1 LSDSKNIEFDT
12 GTISKS
18 ELGLIF
24 DTLPVDITF
33 VGKNDKVK
41 YFNKLKTRIFK
52 RSPSVIGLNVK
63 NCHPKKS
70 LDKVQEILDAF
81 KDKKRDVAEFWIN
94 LDNRLIYIRYF
105 PIYDK
110 NDEYLGCLEV
120 SQDITDIQKI
130 EGEKRLL

>member
-1 LSDSKNIEFDT
+1 MSDNEKIEFDT
-12 GTISKS
+12 GIMTET
-18 ELGLIF
+18 ELGLIL
-24 DTLPVDITF
+24 DALPVDITF
-33 VGKNDKVK
+33 VGKDDEVK
-41 YFNKLKTRIFK
+41 YFNKLKNRIFK

-81 KDKKRDVAEFWIN
+81 KNKDREVAEFWIN

-105 PIYDK
+105 PIYDHQ
-110 NDEYLGCLEV
+110 DEYLGCLEV

-130 EGEKRLL
+130 KGEKRLL

>member
-1 LSDSKNIEFDT
+1 MSDNEKIEFDT
-12 GTISKS
+12 GIMTET
-18 ELGLIF
+18 ELGLIL
-24 DTLPVDITF
+24 DALPVDITF
-33 VGKNDKVK
+33 VGKDDEVK
-41 YFNKLKTRIFK
+41 YFNKLKNRIFK

-81 KDKKRDVAEFWIN
+81 KNKDRELAEFWIN

-105 PIYDK
+105 PIYDHQ
-110 NDEYLGCLEV
+110 DGYLGCLEV

-130 EGEKRLL
+130 KGEKRLL

>member
-1 LSDSKNIEFDT
+1 MSEIKNIEFDT
-12 GTISKS
+12 GIITKA
-18 ELGLIF
+18 ELELIF

-33 VGKNDKVK
+33 VGNNDEVK

-81 KDKKRDVAEFWIN
+81 KNKKRDVAEFWIN

-105 PIYDK
+105 PIYDNK
-110 NDEYLGCLEV
+110 DEYIGCLEV
-120 SQDITDIQKI
+120 SQDITDIKKI

>member
-1 LSDSKNIEFDT
+1 MPEIKNIEFDT
-12 GTISKS
+12 GIMTKA
-18 ELGLIF
+18 ELELIF

-33 VGKNDKVK
+33 VGKNNEVK

-81 KDKKRDVAEFWIN
+81 KDKK
-94 LDNRLIYIRYF
+94 
-105 PIYDK
+105 K
-110 NDEYLGCLEV
+110 KCG
-120 SQDITDIQKI
+120 
-130 EGEKRLL
+130 

>member
-1 LSDSKNIEFDT
+1 MSDNEKIEFDT
-12 GTISKS
+12 GIMTET
-18 ELGLIF
+18 ELGLIL
-24 DTLPVDITF
+24 DALPVDITF
-33 VGKNDKVK
+33 VGKDDEVK
-41 YFNKLKTRIFK
+41 YFNKLKNRIFK

-81 KDKKRDVAEFWIN
+81 KNKDREVAEFWIN

-105 PIYDK
+105 PIYD
-110 NDEYLGCLEV
+110 NQDGYLGCLEV

-130 EGEKRLL
+130 KGEKRLL